1 MPKPSPAASASR
13 LIDERIETLGDWRG
27 EALARLRTMIREA
40 VPDIAEEWKWQV
52 PVWSSA
58 GIVCTGETYK
68 QTVKLTF
75 AHGAKL
81 DDPAKLFNSSLTGNT
96 RRAIDIREGE
106 RLNARAFKALV
117 KAAVAFNHAQKP
129 AGKAKPA
136 IAKPAVAKPAGA
148 KPAVAKPKAA
158 AAKKVVLLSGGNP
171 QIAKGYGDAPVRD
184 YIAAIPGWKRETAA
198 RLDALIERVVPGVQ
212 KAVKWNSA
220 FYGKET
226 GHWFLVFHVYTRYLK
241 ITFFRG
247 TSLKPIPPEPSKSG
261 DTRYAHLQEGE
272 FDEAQLSAWV
282 KQAAALPAEKL

>member
-1 MPKPSPAASASR
+1 MPKSSSAASASR
-13 LIDERIETLGDWRG
+13 LIDERIKSLGDWRG
-27 EALARLRTMIREA
+27 ETLARVRALILEA
-40 VPDIAEEWKWQV
+40 VAGIEEEWKWQL
-52 PVWSSA
+52 PVWSLD
-58 GIVCTGETYK
+58 GLICTGETYK

-117 KAAVAFNHAQKP
+117 KAAVAFNRAKKP
-129 AGKAKPA
+129 
-136 IAKPAVAKPAGA
+136 
-148 KPAVAKPKAA
+148 
-158 AAKKVVLLSGGNP
+158 AAKKVVLLAGGNP
-171 QIAKGYGDAPVRD
+171 QMAKGYGHAPVRD

-198 RLDALIERVVPGVQ
+198 RLDALIERVVPDVQ

-226 GHWFLVFHVYTRYLK
+226 GYWFLVFHVYTRYLK

-261 DTRYAHLQEGE
+261 DTRYAHLHEGE
-272 FDEAQLSAWV
+272 FDEAQLSAWI
-282 KQAAALPAEKL
+282 KQAAALPPEKL